1 MTGGVPIVGID
12 FHTFD
17 GIYQGSRSHVLG
29 LYKEAIA
36 LAPDLRFKFFL
47 TDHARLRLEHP
58 EFCRENVDLERLPS
72 VPGLARLAF
81 VLPYLRRRHGI
92 DLLHTQYRIP
102 FVPLGSCA
110 CTIHDVLFEDYPE
123 YFSKPFA
130 WQSRLTFRLA
140 AKRSKLLFTVSEYS
154 RRRIAQCYGI
164 DPDGIEV
171 LYNGVDRTRF
181 HPGGDGFE
189 RLSALG
195 LQSNGYLLV
204 VGRLEPRKNH
214 ARLIEAYSL
223 LGPGAPPLI
232 CVGQR
237 DFGFDAAIGAA
248 SRFGVQDRVRF
259 LEAVADDLLP
269 VLMRH
274 ARLFVFPAVAEGFGM
289 PVVEAFASGVPV
301 VTSNSSSLVEVAGDA
316 AVLVDAMS
324 VTGIADGMKRVLA
337 DSNLSDK
344 LRLAGLRRSQ
354 DFDWKLSAQ
363 KLVTSYRRYFGL
375 TP

>member
-1 MTGGVPIVGID
+1 RC
-12 FHTFD
+12 
-17 GIYQGSRSHVLG
+17 RSHVLG
-29 LYKEAIA
+29 LYKEAVA
-36 LAPDLRFKFFL
+36 LAPDLHFKFFL
-47 TDHARLRLEHP
+47 TDCARLRSEHP
-58 EFCRENVDLERLPS
+58 EFCRENVDLEYMPS
-72 VPGLARLAF
+72 MPGLARLVFA
-81 VLPYLRRRHGI
+81 LPYLRRRHRI
-92 DLLHTQYRIP
+92 DLSHTQYRIP
-102 FVPLGSCA
+102 FAPLGPCA
-110 CTIHDVLFEDYPE
+110 CTIHDVLFENYPE
-123 YFSKPFA
+123 YFSKPFV

-154 RRRIAQCYGI
+154 RRQIAQCYGI

-181 HPGGDGFE
+181 YPGSDGFE
-189 RLSALG
+189 RLSELG
-195 LQSNGYLLV
+195 LQSSGYLLM

-223 LGPGAPPLI
+223 LGPGAPPLV

-237 DFGFDAAIGAA
+237 DFGFDAAISAA
-248 SRFGVQDRVRF
+248 SRFGVQERVHF

-274 ARLFVFPAVAEGFGM
+274 ARLFVFAAVAEGFGM
-289 PVVEAFASGVPV
+289 PVVEAFASGIPV

-337 DSNLSDK
+337 DGNLSNQ
-344 LRLAGLRRSQ
+344 LRLTGLRRSQ
-354 DFDWKLSAQ
+354 DFDWRLSAQ
-363 KLVTSYRRYFGL
+363 RLVTSYRRYFGL